1 MNRFDMPPEVTG
13 FGSPIPPKVV
23 KAAPPP
29 AETWKPYTTPGFEI
43 NGIGQLRTTD
53 GPVSRPEPPL
63 AALPK
68 PALEALKGET
78 GRWMS
83 GADGCQSFGTY
94 DGATMKDVGPY
105 VGVDFAAEYD
115 AEYADAT
122 VISRH
127 VAELN
132 GWAGIHDPMLGTA
145 IRGDVALQGSF
156 GHFEAMAQSPA
167 MKAISDMRDALTKQ
181 MYEIAAKQ
189 VSVRQYVKTPLQR
202 LMTGNWERD
211 PYTRI
216 HDEHRAAGQTSVPGC
231 MCDGCVASRKYGQ

>member
-23 KAAPPP
+23 KAAPLP

-53 GPVSRPEPPL
+53 GPVSKPEPPL

-68 PALEALKGET
+68 PAPEALKGET

-83 GADGCQSFGTY
+83 EADGCQSFGTY

-105 VGVDFAAEYD
+105 VGMDFAAGKTFTY
-115 AEYADAT
+115 AED
-122 VISRH
+122 S
-127 VAELN
+127 
-132 GWAGIHDPMLGTA
+132 MLGA
-145 IRGDVALQGSF
+145 ASGAAMRGDFSF
-156 GHFEAMAQSPA
+156 RSIAEPPH
-167 MKAISDMRDALTKQ
+167 MKALADMRDSIMKQ
-181 MYEIAAKQ
+181 MYQAAALQVASPMLMYTPGRQVGKATALDELRKQ
-189 VSVRQYVKTPLQR
+189 QGVKSGLLKWMSEPDDMPHQAD
-202 LMTGNWERD
+202 M
-211 PYTRI
+211 
-216 HDEHRAAGQTSVPGC
+216 TSVPGC